1 MDLDLDLKEV
11 DRLEASRDY
20 TGAISAL
27 NSMLVEDPTG
37 IIRYRLALI
46 ELKTGQVNNALE
58 NLRQCSDMESQNHG
72 ITLNYG
78 HALKAA
84 GKNQQAA
91 EKYLQLTKMTDDKV
105 VSIGYWSLAS
115 LKSYA
120 FQPEDI
126 SDISKRL
133 NLETTPPGYRG
144 LLLLSLA
151 EAQDQKGNDDEA
163 FAALKQ
169 GNDIIAQHRP
179 FRGDLYQQLIQ
190 ALMRDFKPSS
200 SPNTNNLDTPI
211 FIIGMPRSGS
221 TLLEQILASHSQVEA
236 THELLF
242 LGDISIELEN
252 KGGYAK
258 QLSNLPREKATAYA
272 HDYLAKTDIYRGTH
286 SAYFIDKNPNNF
298 LHIGLIKTIFPH
310 ARIINIVRDPL
321 DNGVGV
327 FRHFF
332 SEGHEFSYSFESIIF
347 YWQGYIALMQ
357 HWQNLFPGDIY
368 HLSYEQLVSH
378 PDASIRSL
386 LDYCQLTSEPACFT
400 PEKSDRAVLT
410 PSASQVRKP
419 ISASAIGSGLKYK
432 HHLKTHLPPLALIR
446 NKAEEIF
453 ALSR

>member
-1 MDLDLDLKEV
+1 MDLDLTEIDK
-11 DRLEASRDY
+11 LEASRDY
-20 TGAISAL
+20 TGAMSAL
-27 NSMLVEDPTG
+27 NSMLTQDSAG
-37 IIRYRLALI
+37 IVRYRLALL

-58 NLRQCSDMESQNHG
+58 NLRLCTELGSQNHG

-84 GKNQQAA
+84 GENQKAA
-91 EKYLQLTKMTDDKV
+91 EKYLELTKIPDDKV
-105 VSIGYWSLAS
+105 IAIGYWSLAS
-115 LKSYA
+115 LKSYS

-126 SDISKRL
+126 IDITQRL
-133 NLETTPPGYRG
+133 DNETTPLGYRG

-151 EAQDQKGNDDEA
+151 EAQDQLGHDDEA
-163 FAALKQ
+163 FTALKQ

-190 ALMRDFKPSS
+190 ALMRDFKPSLNS
-200 SPNTNNLDTPI
+200 TTSDLDTPI

-221 TLLEQILASHSQVEA
+221 TLLEQILANHSQVEA

-258 QLSNLPREKATAYA
+258 QLSNLSNDKATAYA
-272 HDYLAKTDIYRGTH
+272 HDYLAKTKIYRDTQN
-286 SAYFIDKNPNNF
+286 SYFIDKNPNNF

-327 FRHFF
+327 FRQFF
-332 SEGHEFSYSFESIIF
+332 SEGHEYSYSFEGIIF

-357 HWQNLFPGDIY
+357 HWQNLYPDEIY
-368 HLSYEQLVSH
+368 HLSYEQLVRH
-378 PDASIRSL
+378 PEASIRSL
-386 LDYCQLTSEPACFT
+386 LDYCQLASETACFA
-400 PEKSDRAVLT
+400 PEKSKRAVLT
-410 PSASQVRKP
+410 PSATQVRKP
-419 ISASAIGSGLKYK
+419 ISVSSIGSGLKYK
-432 HHLKTHLPPLALIR
+432 HHLKRHLPPLALIR

-453 ALSR
+453 ALNR

>member
-1 MDLDLDLKEV
+1 MDLDLKEI

-27 NSMLVEDPTG
+27 NSMLTEDSAET
-37 IIRYRLALI
+37 IRYRLALI
-46 ELKTGQVNNALE
+46 ELKTGKVNHALE
-58 NLRQCSDMESQNHG
+58 NLQLCSEMESDNHG

-105 VSIGYWSLAS
+105 AAVGYWSLAS
-115 LKSYA
+115 LRSYT
-120 FQPEDI
+120 FQSEDVN
-126 SDISKRL
+126 DINKRL
-133 NLETTPPGYRG
+133 NLKTTPPGYQG

-151 EAQDQKGNDDEA
+151 EAQDQQRNDDAA
-163 FAALKQ
+163 FTALKQ
-169 GNDIIAQHRP
+169 GNDIIGQQRP
-179 FRGDLYQQLIQ
+179 FRGDLYQKLIQ

-200 SPNTNNLDTPI
+200 NTNPNHLDTPI

-221 TLLEQILASHSQVEA
+221 TLVEQILANHSQVEA

-242 LGDISIELEN
+242 LGDISIELEK

-258 QLSNLPREKATAYA
+258 QLSNLSKENASAFA
-272 HDYLAKTDIYRGTH
+272 QDYLAKTAIYREAH

-310 ARIINIVRDPL
+310 ARIINVVRDPL

-332 SEGHEFSYSFESIIF
+332 SEGHEYSYSFEGIIF
-347 YWQGYIALMQ
+347 YWQGYLALMQ
-357 HWQNLFPGDIY
+357 HWQNLFPGEI
-368 HLSYEQLVSH
+368 HQLSYEQLVRH
-378 PDASIRSL
+378 PHNTIQAL
-386 LDYCQLTSEPACFT
+386 LDYCELNSEAACFA

-410 PSASQVRKP
+410 PSAAQVRKP
-419 ISASAIGSGLKYK
+419 ISTSAIGSGLKYK
-432 HHLKTHLPPLALIR
+432 NHLKLHLPPLALIR

-453 ALSR
+453 ALS